1 MAKRGTWLGVLSKQ
15 MELPWVQMNDDKKAN
30 ILSHFYIFDSSVLVQ
45 MEKVFKYKNI
55 SAGECHLKAQ
65 VEFKYWKVLK
75 QRLTMSVTNL
85 IKPLQS

>member
-1 MAKRGTWLGVLSKQ
+1 
-15 MELPWVQMNDDKKAN
+15 MNDDKRAN

-65 VEFKYWKVLK
+65 VEFKY
-75 QRLTMSVTNL
+75 
-85 IKPLQS
+85 